1 MGRRGENIDVIW
13 GSHMAIKDW
22 QSLLRTDGRL
32 LTCLFENPGHDL
44 VSMLRSGKSEYYIK
58 RHIIENISFN
68 CS

>member
-1 MGRRGENIDVIW
+1 
-13 GSHMAIKDW
+13 MAIKDW
-22 QSLLRTDGRL
+22 QSLLGTDGRL

-58 RHIIENISFN
+58 KHIIENISFN